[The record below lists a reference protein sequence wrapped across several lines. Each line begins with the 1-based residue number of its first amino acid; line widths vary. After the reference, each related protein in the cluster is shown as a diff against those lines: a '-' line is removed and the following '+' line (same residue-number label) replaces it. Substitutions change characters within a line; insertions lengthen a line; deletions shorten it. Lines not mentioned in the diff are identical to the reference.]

1 MNRFKKV
8 AYLLAGI
15 LIGGVFFAFI
25 QAESEREISAYM
37 VEQAEVLFGLNFNQA
52 KRDSMLDGLNENLA
66 SYKAIREME
75 IANDIIPA
83 IQFNPI
89 PPGWI
94 PNSEQRE
101 INWQS
106 PENVLLPE
114 TFDELAFYTL
124 AELAALIRQGDITS
138 LELTQFFLDR
148 LKTFN
153 PKIKAVIT
161 FTEERALEEAHRADE
176 ELKKGIYRGLL
187 HGIPYATKDLLSLE
201 GYPTTWGAGPYSD
214 QVIDE
219 TATVIQRLSDA
230 GAVHLAKLTLGEL
243 AWGDVWFGGMTRT
256 PWNTDIGASGSSA
269 GSAATVAGG
278 LIPFSIGSE
287 TLGSIV
293 SPSTR
298 NGVTGLRPGYG
309 RVSRYG
315 AMALSWS
322 MDKIGPITRTAED
335 AAIVFEAM
343 YGPDGLD
350 PTVYDLPFNY
360 EADFDFENLI
370 IGYHASAFEL
380 NYPTREFDL
389 QTLEVLKGLGANL
402 VPVELPSPPPGVLN
416 LILAVEAAAAFD
428 DLTRTGMDDELVRQ
442 IKNAWPNVLRT
453 ARFVPAVEYIQA
465 NRVRHLL
472 MQDMTEAIADV
483 DVYITPSFI
492 GGNLLITNLTGHPT
506 VVIPNGFTEDGM
518 PVSITFNGHLFDE
531 GTPLSLARAYQSATN
546 FHNRR
551 PPGF

>member
-1 MNRFKKV
+1 MSRFIKV
-8 AYLLAGI
+8 AYLLSGVFIGI
-15 LIGGVFFAFI
+15 LFFAFI
-25 QAESEREISAYM
+25 QAESERQITSYL
-37 VEQAEVLFGLNFNQA
+37 VEQTEVLFGLKFNEA

-66 SYKAIREME
+66 AYEAFREME
-75 IANDIIPA
+75 IANHVMPA

-89 PPGWI
+89 PPGWM
-94 PNSEQRE
+94 PSVEQRE
-101 INWQS
+101 NIWDI
-106 PENVLLPE
+106 PENVALPE
-114 TFDELAFYTL
+114 NIDELAFYSV
-124 AELAALIRQGDITS
+124 AELAALIRQGDIS
-138 LELTQFFLDR
+138 SVELTRFFLDR
-148 LKTFN
+148 LKTFDT
-153 PKIKAVIT
+153 KLKAVIT
-161 FTEERALEEAHRADE
+161 FTEERALEEAKRADE
-176 ELKKGIYRGLL
+176 ELQQGIYRGLL
-187 HGIPYATKDLLSLE
+187 HGIPYATKDLLALE
-201 GYPTTWGAGPYSD
+201 GYPTTWGAGPFRD

-243 AWGDVWFGGMTRT
+243 AWGDVWFDGMTRT
-256 PWNTDIGASGSSA
+256 PWNSDIGASGSSA

-298 NGVTGLRPGYG
+298 NGVTGLRPSYG
-309 RVSRYG
+309 RVSRHG

-335 AAIVFEAM
+335 AAIVFEAI
-343 YGPDGLD
+343 YGPDGID
-350 PTVYDLPFNY
+350 PTVYELPFNY
-360 EADFDFENLI
+360 DSHFDFENMRV
-370 IGYHASAFEL
+370 GYHASAFET
-380 NYPTREFDL
+380 NYPTRDFDL
-389 QTLEVLKGLGANL
+389 ETLEVFRELGANL
-402 VPVELPSPPPGVLN
+402 VPIELPAPPPGVLN
-416 LILAVEAAAAFD
+416 LVLAVEAAAAFD
-428 DLTRTGMDDELVRQ
+428 ELTRTGMDDELVRQ

-472 MQDMTEAIADV
+472 MQQMAEAIADV

-506 VVIPNGFTEDGM
+506 VVIPNGFTEEGM
-518 PVSITFNGHLFDE
+518 PVSITINGHLFDE
-531 GTPLSLARAYQSATN
+531 GTPLSLARAYQNATN